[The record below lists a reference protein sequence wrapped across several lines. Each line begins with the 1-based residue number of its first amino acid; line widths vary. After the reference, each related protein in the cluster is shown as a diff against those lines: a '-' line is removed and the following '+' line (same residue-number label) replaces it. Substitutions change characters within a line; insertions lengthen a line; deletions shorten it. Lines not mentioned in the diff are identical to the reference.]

1 MIFEKIPEITSPY
14 FTLEAG
20 GGYYRGLKGKVQVS
34 ANSGL
39 NNCVC
44 AAWGLFAMNEND
56 PNCIVGGTQA
66 GKPANA
72 QEWIKY
78 HGKYETGKEP
88 REGAIIVYGGTG
100 TAGHVAFVNSINSD
114 GTLQLIESGYG
125 RTNKAGLWFRTVSPS
140 NNYFISNTAG
150 NFLGFIYPSKT
161 AQIKP
166 NTDTT
171 VNTATDLQ
179 SVVND
184 VLAGKYGNYPAR
196 KTNLEKAGYDY
207 SEIQRLVNAR
217 LNHSNRIET
226 VAREVIRGIWGNGS
240 YRKTALEKAGYDYT
254 EVQNKVNE
262 LLKK

>member
-1 MIFEKIPEITSPY
+1 MIFEKIPDVTSPY

-20 GGYYRGLKGKVQVS
+20 GGYYRGLKGKVQV
-34 ANSGL
+34 ANNSGL

-44 AAWGLFAMNEND
+44 AAWGLFAMQEGN
-56 PNCIVGGTQA
+56 PQCIVGGTQA

-78 HGKYETGKEP
+78 HGKYETGSTP

-100 TAGHVAFVNSINSD
+100 TAGHVAYVNAINSD

-150 NFLGFIYPSKT
+150 NLLGFIYPEKVSNNGGST
-161 AQIKP
+161 SGGT
-166 NTDTT
+166 NTG
-171 VNTATDLQ
+171 ADLQ

-196 KTNLEKAGYDY
+196 KTVLEKAGYDY

-217 LNHSNRIET
+217 LNHSDRIET
-226 VAREVIRGIWGNGS
+226 VAREVIRGLWGNGA
-240 YRKTALEKAGYDYT
+240 YRKTALEKAGYNYK
-254 EVQNKVNE
+254 EVQEKVNQ